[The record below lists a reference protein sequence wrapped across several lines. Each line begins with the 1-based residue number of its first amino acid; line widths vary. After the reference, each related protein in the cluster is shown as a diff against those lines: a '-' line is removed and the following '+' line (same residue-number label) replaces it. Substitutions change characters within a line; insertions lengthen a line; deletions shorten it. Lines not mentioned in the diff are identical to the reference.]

1 MGFQHFYKKT
11 IYILNHHT
19 TKDPMELS
27 ISAAWLLCIETAIF
41 FSKVYLLKKCIS
53 SAYGQSKLDHIN
65 VASTNPNAKKL
76 WSWVILILF
85 CSAFD
90 NFQWIFK
97 LLRKTVLLEL
107 APNPVLWLIRLNWAM
122 YALSYLA
129 LGLLME
135 KLINKAFK
143 LKIRHY
149 FSIAFCSIVMCYLIA
164 IAFIQYDVVNPAE
177 RSFEYLTYR
186 SIIFYVFFALLP
198 ALFIVL
204 KHAYKSN
211 LPKILKDQS
220 KILVLCLLTPQ
231 LILSTISAIP
241 FIVSTSIDIDNYLL
255 IAANDILFVLAL
267 YFCAR
272 RMLGLRFLNMNT
284 HVQSFEHYNF
294 IDDFKTVL
302 EQLGHVTT
310 TQELQHITKAFFDR
324 AFTVD
329 VENTQLYIRDLESSQ
344 DGNNAPAEGFL
355 TLPAVEQ
362 FLAAQDT
369 NNELLQYLSTTKILI
384 RDEIEFDYFYGESS
398 LQKELITLLETIDA
412 SIFLPLYEKQ
422 TLVAYIIVR
431 RNARP
436 HKLFS
441 NIERD
446 EMLVFAS
453 YLSTVIYLL
462 RHRNLKALM
471 QQEKEL
477 REELYFKHQ
486 EIHHYKES
494 IRTLLKTH
502 TSQKLGILYFKNRSF
517 MWGNQA
523 ARELLSQTSPH
534 LGHMKRLALEI
545 KKYNYE
551 SQTITISDS
560 YGNPLMCS
568 AFPGADKTQ
577 VLLLLFY
584 PDIADT
590 FTIPFETLK
599 DLSSWDYA
607 IYLETTKSGQLINQ
621 LIPSSTAALLNFKID
636 LLKIALSK
644 EPTLLELPEG
654 DVVPIVQIIHHIS
667 LRSTLH
673 TLDLQRPEEQN
684 AVALQLFGVDQLFT
698 NEPRQESLLEK
709 LSDTGTLFIQNVEFL
724 ARSTQDQLVAFLHS
738 GMFQPLKSDRK
749 IGSHVRII
757 CSTNNNL
764 ELFVQQGLFS
774 AELYNKLKK
783 SSLALPSLLTIP
795 QTELTEL
802 AQRLSEQAIKTKEL
816 NNLISLN
823 EKETSKILDQRPV
836 SLHEFKERVHHALIN
851 KTAKKKLDTIVEF
864 DPAYLTTD
872 PELSDAVRLGK
883 HALKDRYI
891 MRMLWNKFKNQTK
904 IAALLNVNRSS
915 VNRRCKE
922 FKLISEHEN

>member
-1 MGFQHFYKKT
+1 
-11 IYILNHHT
+11 
-19 TKDPMELS
+19 MES
-27 ISAAWLLCIETAIF
+27 FNSTVWLLCIKIITALG
-41 FSKVYLLKKCIS
+41 KLYLVNRCIAKAHHQSNKANPADIGMS
-53 SAYGQSKLDHIN
+53 SNSR
-65 VASTNPNAKKL
+65 KL
-76 WSWVILILF
+76 WTIAILILI
-85 CSAFD
+85 CSTIDDFS
-90 NFQWIFK
+90 WIFK
-97 LLRKTVLLEL
+97 LIRKTIFTDLS
-107 APNPVLWLIRLNWAM
+107 PNPVLWFIRIN
-122 YALSYLA
+122 YACITLSYFA
-129 LGLLME
+129 LGLFLE
-135 KLINKAFK
+135 RLVNKAFK
-143 LKIRHY
+143 LNFRHY
-149 FSIAFCSIVMCYLIA
+149 INIAFCAITMCYLIG
-164 IAFIQYDVVNPAE
+164 IAFFHYNVVDPAE
-177 RSFEYLTYR
+177 RYYEYLAYR
-186 SIIFYVFFALLP
+186 AINIYVFFALLP

-204 KHAYKSN
+204 KHAYKSQ
-211 LPKILKDQS
+211 LPKILQYQS
-220 KILVLCLLTPQ
+220 KILVICLLAPHLIFTIISVSPF
-231 LILSTISAIP
+231 ILSDFAKT
-241 FIVSTSIDIDNYLL
+241 IDIDNYFFIGLGEILL
-255 IAANDILFVLAL
+255 ASAL

-272 RMLGLRFLNMNT
+272 KMLGLRFLNMNT
-284 HVQSFEHYNF
+284 HVQSFDGYNF

-329 VENTQLYIRDLESSQ
+329 MENTQLYIRNLESNASESIQ
-344 DGNNAPAEGFL
+344 NAPLDGFL

-362 FLAAQDT
+362 FLATQSS

-384 RDEIEFDYFYGESS
+384 RDEIEFDYFYEENQ
-398 LQKELITLLETIDA
+398 LQKELIVMLETIDA

-441 NIERD
+441 NVERD

-462 RHRNLKALM
+462 RHRNLKILV

-502 TSQKLGILYFKNRSF
+502 TSQKIGVLYYKNRSF
-517 MWGNQA
+517 TWGNQA
-523 ARELLSQTSPH
+523 ARELLSQTSSH
-534 LGHMKRLALEI
+534 LPHMKKLALEI

-560 YGNPLMCS
+560 YGNPLICS
-568 AFPGADKTQ
+568 AFPGADKSQ
-577 VLLLLFY
+577 VLMLLFY

-636 LLKIALSK
+636 LLKIAFSK
-644 EPTLLELPEG
+644 DPTLLELPEG
-654 DVVPIVQIIHHIS
+654 DILPIVQIIHHIS

-673 TLDLQRPEEQN
+673 TLELHRPEDQN
-684 AVALQLFGVDQLFT
+684 SVALQLFGIEQLFIS
-698 NEPRQESLLEK
+698 EPRQEGLLEK

-724 ARSTQDQLVAFLHS
+724 SRSTQEQLVAFLHS
-738 GMFQPLKSDRK
+738 GVFQPLKSDRK
-749 IGSHVRII
+749 IGSNVRII
-757 CSTNNNL
+757 CSTSNNL
-764 ELFVQQGLFS
+764 ELLVQQGLFS
-774 AELYNKLKK
+774 AELYNKIKK
-783 SSLALPSLLTIP
+783 STLALPSLLTIP
-795 QTELTEL
+795 QNELTEL

-836 SLHEFKERVHHALIN
+836 SLHEFKERIQHALMN
-851 KTAKKKLDTIVEF
+851 KTAKKKLDHMIEF
-864 DPAYLTTD
+864 NPAYMTTD

-891 MRMLWNKFKNQTK
+891 MRMLWNKFQNQTK

-922 FKLISEHEN
+922 FKLISEHEQ

>member
-1 MGFQHFYKKT
+1 
-11 IYILNHHT
+11 
-19 TKDPMELS
+19 MEIS
-27 ISAAWLLCIETAIF
+27 ISANWLLCIETAIL
-41 FSKVYLLKKCIS
+41 FSKIYLLKKCIS
-53 SAYGQSKLDHIN
+53 SAYVQSKTDQLQ
-65 VASTNPNAKKL
+65 ASTTTNPNAKKL

-97 LLRKTVLLEL
+97 LLRKTILTSL
-107 APNPVLWLIRLNWAM
+107 APNPVLWLIRLNWAV

-135 KLINKAFK
+135 KLIDKSFN
-143 LKIRHY
+143 LKVRHY
-149 FSIAFCSIVMCYLIA
+149 LSIAFCGITMCYLTI
-164 IAFIQYDVVNPAE
+164 IAFVQYHVIDPAE
-177 RSFEYLTYR
+177 RSFEYLVYR

-204 KHAYKSN
+204 RHAYKSN

-220 KILVLCLLTPQ
+220 KILVLFLLTPQ

-255 IAANDILFVLAL
+255 IAANDILFVFAL

-284 HVQSFEHYNF
+284 HVQSFDHYNF

-310 TQELQHITKAFFDR
+310 TQELQHITKSFFDR
-324 AFTVD
+324 AFTVNAED
-329 VENTQLYIRDLESSQ
+329 SQLYIRNLDDSSHELGQ
-344 DGNNAPAEGFL
+344 DAPSDGFL

-362 FLAAQDT
+362 FLATQDT
-369 NNELLQYLSTTKILI
+369 NNELFQHLSTTKILI
-384 RDEIEFDYFYGESS
+384 RDEIEFDYFYGESEV
-398 LQKELITLLETIDA
+398 QKKLVNLLETIDA

-441 NIERD
+441 NVERD

-462 RHRNLKALM
+462 RHRNLKILV

-502 TSQKLGILYFKNRSF
+502 TSQKIGVLYYKNRSF
-517 MWGNQA
+517 TWGNQA
-523 ARELLSQTSPH
+523 ARELLSQTSSH
-534 LGHMKRLALEI
+534 LPHMKKLALEI

-560 YGNPLMCS
+560 YGNPLICS
-568 AFPGADKTQ
+568 AFPGADKSQ
-577 VLLLLFY
+577 VLMLLFY

-636 LLKIALSK
+636 LLKIAFSK
-644 EPTLLELPEG
+644 DPTLLELPEG
-654 DVVPIVQIIHHIS
+654 DILPIVQIIHHIS

-673 TLDLQRPEEQN
+673 TLELHRPEDQN
-684 AVALQLFGVDQLFT
+684 SVALQLFGIEQLFIS
-698 NEPRQESLLEK
+698 EPRQEGLLEK

-724 ARSTQDQLVAFLHS
+724 SRSTQEQLVAFLHS
-738 GMFQPLKSDRK
+738 GVFQPLKSDRK
-749 IGSHVRII
+749 IGSNVRII
-757 CSTNNNL
+757 CSTSNNL
-764 ELFVQQGLFS
+764 ELLAQQGLFS
-774 AELYNKLKK
+774 AELYNKIKK
-783 SSLALPSLLTIP
+783 STLALPSLLTIP
-795 QTELTEL
+795 QNELTEL

-836 SLHEFKERVHHALIN
+836 SLHEFKERIQHALMN
-851 KTAKKKLDTIVEF
+851 KTAKKKLDHMIEF
-864 DPAYLTTD
+864 NPAYMTTD

-891 MRMLWNKFKNQTK
+891 MRMLWNKFQNQTK

-922 FKLISEHEN
+922 FKLISEHEQ

>member
-1 MGFQHFYKKT
+1 
-11 IYILNHHT
+11 
-19 TKDPMELS
+19 MEIS
-27 ISAAWLLCIETAIF
+27 ISATWLLCIKIMIL
-41 FSKVYLLKKCIS
+41 FSKAYLLKKCIA
-53 SAYGQSKLDHIN
+53 SAYNQFKSSTETESASPN
-65 VASTNPNAKKL
+65 VRKL
-76 WSWVILILF
+76 WWLVILILF

-90 NFQWIFK
+90 DFQWICK
-97 LLRKTVLLEL
+97 LLRKTVFIGLT
-107 APNPVLWLIRLNWAM
+107 PNPILWLIRINWAL
-122 YALSYLA
+122 YALSYLT
-129 LGLLME
+129 LGLLIE
-135 KLINKAFK
+135 KLVNKSFQ
-143 LKIRHY
+143 LNIRHY
-149 FSIAFCSIVMCYLIA
+149 IGIAFCGVMMSYLIG
-164 IAFIQYDVVNPAE
+164 IAFFQYHTVNPSD
-177 RSFEYLTYR
+177 RHFEYLIYR
-186 SIIFYVFFALLP
+186 SIIFYVFFTLLP
-198 ALFIVL
+198 ALFIAL
-204 KHAYKSN
+204 RLIN
-211 LPKILKDQS
+211 RNDLPKILKNQS

-231 LILSTISAIP
+231 LILSTLSAIP
-241 FIVSTSIDIDNYLL
+241 FMVNTGIEIDNYLFIGL
-255 IAANDILFVLAL
+255 NDILFVFAL

-272 RMLGLRFLNMNT
+272 KMLGLRFLNMNT
-284 HVQSFEHYNF
+284 HVQSFDTYNF
-294 IDDFKTVL
+294 IDDFKMVL

-324 AFTVD
+324 AFTVN
-329 VENTQLYIRDLESSQ
+329 VEDSQLYIRNLEGNSPELTQ
-344 DGNNAPAEGFL
+344 DAPADGFL
-355 TLPAVEQ
+355 TLPVVEQ
-362 FLAAQDT
+362 FLATQDT

-384 RDEIEFDYFYGESS
+384 RDEIEFDYFYGESE
-398 LQKELITLLETIDA
+398 LQQELISLLETIDA

-436 HKLFS
+436 NKLFS
-441 NIERD
+441 NVERD

-462 RHRNLKALM
+462 RHRNLKILV

-502 TSQKLGILYFKNRSF
+502 TAQKIGVLYYKNRSF
-517 MWGNQA
+517 IWGNQA

-534 LGHMKRLALEI
+534 LAHMKKMALEI

-551 SQTITISDS
+551 RHTITISDA
-560 YGNPLMCS
+560 YGNPLICA
-568 AFPGADKTQ
+568 AFPGADKSQ
-577 VLLLLFY
+577 VLMLLFY

-636 LLKIALSK
+636 LLKIAFSK
-644 EPTLLELPEG
+644 DPTLLELPEG
-654 DVVPIVQIIHHIS
+654 DIMPIVHIIHHIS

-673 TLDLQRPEEQN
+673 TLELTRPEEN
-684 AVALQLFGVDQLFT
+684 ASVALQLFGIEQLFVA
-698 NEPRQESLLEK
+698 EQRQESLLEK

-724 ARSTQDQLVAFLHS
+724 ARSTQEQLLAFLHS
-738 GMFQPLKSDRK
+738 GMFRPLKSDRK
-749 IGSHVRII
+749 IGSNVRII

-764 ELFVQQGLFS
+764 ELLVQQGLFS

-795 QTELTEL
+795 QNELTEL

-836 SLHEFKERVHHALIN
+836 SLHEFKERIQHALMN
-851 KTAKKKLDTIVEF
+851 KTAKKKLDHMVEF
-864 DPAYLTTD
+864 NPAYMTTD

-891 MRMLWNKFKNQTK
+891 MRMLWNKFQNQTK
-904 IAALLNVNRSS
+904 IATLLNVNRSS

-922 FKLISEHEN
+922 FKLIGEHEQ

>member
-1 MGFQHFYKKT
+1 
-11 IYILNHHT
+11 
-19 TKDPMELS
+19 MEIS
-27 ISAAWLLCIETAIF
+27 ISANWLLCIETAIL
-41 FSKVYLLKKCIS
+41 FSKIYLLKKCIS
-53 SAYGQSKLDHIN
+53 SAYVQSKSDQLET
-65 VASTNPNAKKL
+65 STTTNPNAKKL

-97 LLRKTVLLEL
+97 LLRKTILTSL
-107 APNPVLWLIRLNWAM
+107 APNPVLWLIRLNWAV

-135 KLINKAFK
+135 KLIDKSFS
-143 LKIRHY
+143 LKVRHY
-149 FSIAFCSIVMCYLIA
+149 LSIAFCGITMCYLII
-164 IAFIQYDVVNPAE
+164 IAFVQYHVIDPAE
-177 RSFEYLTYR
+177 RSFEYLVYR

-204 KHAYKSN
+204 RHAYKSN
-211 LPKILKDQS
+211 LPKILKNQS

-255 IAANDILFVLAL
+255 IAANDILFVSAL

-284 HVQSFEHYNF
+284 HVQSFDHYNF

-324 AFTVD
+324 AFNVD
-329 VENTQLYIRDLESSQ
+329 MENVQLYIRNLESNHGESTQ
-344 DGNNAPAEGFL
+344 LAPLDGFL

-362 FLAAQDT
+362 FLATQDT
-369 NNELLQYLSTTKILI
+369 NGELLQYLSTTKILI
-384 RDEIEFDYFYGESS
+384 RDEIEFDYFYGESE
-398 LQKELITLLETIDA
+398 LQQELISLLETIDA

-441 NIERD
+441 NVERD

-462 RHRNLKALM
+462 RHRNLKILV

-502 TSQKLGILYFKNRSF
+502 TSQKIGVLYYKNRSF
-517 MWGNQA
+517 TWGNQA
-523 ARELLSQTSPH
+523 ARELLSQTSSH
-534 LGHMKRLALEI
+534 LPHMKKLALEI

-560 YGNPLMCS
+560 YGNPLICS
-568 AFPGADKTQ
+568 AFPGADKSQ
-577 VLLLLFY
+577 VLMLLFY

-636 LLKIALSK
+636 LLKIAFSK
-644 EPTLLELPEG
+644 DPTLLELPEG
-654 DVVPIVQIIHHIS
+654 DILPIVQIIHHIS
-667 LRSTLH
+667 LRSMLH
-673 TLDLQRPEEQN
+673 TLELHRPEEQN
-684 AVALQLFGVDQLFT
+684 SVALQLFGIEQLFIS
-698 NEPRQESLLEK
+698 EPRQEGLLEK

-724 ARSTQDQLVAFLHS
+724 SRSTQEQLVAFLHS
-738 GMFQPLKSDRK
+738 GVFQPLKSDRK
-749 IGSHVRII
+749 IGSNARII
-757 CSTNNNL
+757 CSTSNNL
-764 ELFVQQGLFS
+764 ELLVQQGLFS
-774 AELYNKLKK
+774 AELYNKIKK
-783 SSLALPSLLTIP
+783 STLALPSLLTIP
-795 QTELTEL
+795 QNELTEL

-836 SLHEFKERVHHALIN
+836 SLHEFKERIQHALMN
-851 KTAKKKLDTIVEF
+851 KTAKKKLDHMIEF
-864 DPAYLTTD
+864 NPAYMTTD

-891 MRMLWNKFKNQTK
+891 MRMLWNKFQNQTK

-922 FKLISEHEN
+922 FKLISEHEQ